1 MPHTRRALIGIVL
14 AASSVVAVTAAIVPE
29 PAPPLDPAPI
39 AQTAP
44 PQKPAPP
51 AQAKPGE
58 PRQHKVRPPRIPVL
72 IHSAQSKVGAVSFG
86 IARPRQGAPA
96 AIVRISSS
104 RADGG
109 YASIVVNNTGSK
121 TIRSVVVAAY
131 VRPIGQPDAEP
142 RVFTSPA
149 LVTWI
154 PQGGGRTLEPRLIDP
169 ATLSEV
175 GSANPQGA
183 TATIDFVRIEFI
195 DGTSWTPGSTPVVES
210 EPEPAQAGGNPF
222 LGGAYPTNTPDLVP
236 PEAIRRVQPRY
247 TSDAMRAKIQGV
259 VILEAVVDASGRVGR
274 TRVVESLDS
283 HFGLDH
289 EATIAANQ
297 WLFRPATL
305 NGQPV
310 PAVVTLT
317 LEFRLH

>member
-1 MPHTRRALIGIVL
+1 M
-14 AASSVVAVTAAIVPE
+14 
-29 PAPPLDPAPI
+29 

-58 PRQHKVRPPRIPVL
+58 PRQKPGPPRLPVV
-72 IHSAQSKVGAVSFG
+72 IQAPQTKVGAVSLG
-86 IARPRQGAPA
+86 IARPREGAPA
-96 AIVRISSS
+96 AIARASSS

-109 YASIVVNNTGSK
+109 YASIVVTNTGTK
-121 TIRSVVVAAY
+121 PIRSIVVAAY

-183 TATIDFVRIEFI
+183 AATVDVVRVEFS
-195 DGTSWTPGSTPVVES
+195 DGTSWTPGSAPIVES
-210 EPEPAQAGGNPF
+210 EPEGAQAGGNPF
-222 LGGAYPTNTPDLVP
+222 LGGAYPTNTPGLVP
-236 PEAIRRVQPRY
+236 PEVIRRVQPRY

-259 VILEAVVDASGRVGR
+259 VILQAVVDASGRVGS
-274 TRVVESLDS
+274 TRVVESLDP

-289 EATIAANQ
+289 EANIAANQ

-310 PAVVTLT
+310 PAVITLT
-317 LEFRLH
+317 LEFKLH